1 MAQNQFSLT
10 DVRYVHRV
18 VVGNSNPETAPD
30 EEKYA
35 KQLHLL
41 NRCLNDYPKGKII
54 GQEKNFYLLN
64 IGEHQIV
71 MQYIVYHVGFERKPH
86 WITDEAGQ

>member
-1 MAQNQFSLT
+1 MVQTTFSLT
-10 DVRYVHRV
+10 DIGYVHRV
-18 VVGNSNPETAPD
+18 VVGNDDPETQPN
-30 EEKYA
+30 EEKY
-35 KQLHLL
+35 KQQEAYL

-71 MQYIVYHVGFERKPH
+71 MQYIVYHIGFKRRPP
-86 WITDEAGQ
+86 WIQE